1 MKTKTQVLRIGNSK
15 GVILPAGVLKELS
28 LSERDSLDI
37 RTEDGKIILSKTP
50 EDECFTGPFTGPFAE
65 LSGEKELWGG
75 TMTAVEYEDE
85 LRRGRHQVKEM
96 ETW

>member
-37 RTEDGKIILSKTP
+37 RTEGGRIILSKTP
-50 EDECFTGPFTGPFAE
+50 VEESFTGPFTGPFSE
-65 LSGEKELWGG
+65 LSGDPELWGG
-75 TMTAVEYEDE
+75 TMTAVEYEDD
-85 LRRGRHQVKEM
+85 LRKGRHSVEEM